1 MTESDWQGDML
12 RRMSA
17 EQSPAEE
24 PSRTDPPPPA
34 DQPVAEEP
42 PAPPAPAPEQPP
54 APEYQQQAPPPY
66 EQTQYQQAP
75 YQQQP
80 YPQPGYEQYPPA
92 QPPPYPPQQQQPYP
106 PAPQQPYPPQQQYP
120 EQYPQQGYPPPPP
133 PQYQQPPQYGQAPPV
148 EPPPYAVPQY
158 PAQYPPQE
166 QYPPAQYQ
174 QPQYQQPQYQQPQYP
189 DPQQPYVDPQYQ
201 QQPPPYH
208 QQHPGQAP
216 YQEAPVQPPNT
227 GWGPPPTPQ
236 SDQIGTPMP
245 GEGDSVFR
253 RFRRFASEAAYL
265 VGASGRIQRDVD
277 NIATIRRPIAIMRRV
292 GVLSPVTNAG
302 TSTVS
307 ALLAMMLA
315 SQRSDRVVAIDA
327 DPGGA
332 ELSRRLELTV
342 GAGPIEPVSLVR
354 SEGNADAVR
363 RSLAE
368 AQGQGAR
375 DVGLAVVDC
384 PGSMYDEVSMEM
396 ASSAHCIVLVVP
408 SVEHVANYCLQQLD
422 QLTPDGQN
430 VLLTRGVVVITM
442 VQRAEPSTVDWLI
455 EAFRQRG
462 LEPLVLP
469 YDAHIA
475 QAWPVHAEE
484 VQDETR
490 RAVLDLSARVVQTVT
505 GAAG

>member
-1 MTESDWQGDML
+1 MTESNWQGDML

-24 PSRTDPPPPA
+24 PSNTDTPPPA
-34 DQPVAEEP
+34 DQPVAEAP
-42 PAPPAPAPEQPP
+42 PAPPAPGPDPAPGQQQPP
-54 APEYQQQAPPPY
+54 PPAQQYPQQGPPP
-66 EQTQYQQAP
+66 QYQQAP
-75 YQQQP
+75 YQQQ
-80 YPQPGYEQYPPA
+80 GYEQYPP
-92 QPPPYPPQQQQPYP
+92 QQY
-106 PAPQQPYPPQQQYP
+106 PQQPPYQPPPQQQYP
-120 EQYPQQGYPPPPP
+120 QQYPPQQGYPPPP

-158 PAQYPPQE
+158 PQQQQPYPPAPPQQQYPPQ
-166 QYPPAQYQ
+166 QYPEQQYQ
-174 QPQYQQPQYQQPQYP
+174 QPYA
-189 DPQQPYVDPQYQ
+189 DPQYQ

-216 YQEAPVQPPNT
+216 YQQGPPPVPNT

-236 SDQIGTPMP
+236 SDQLGTPMAD
-245 GEGDSVFR
+245 GDSVFR

-277 NIATIRRPIAIMRRV
+277 NIAMIRRPIAIMRRV

-315 SQRSDRVVAIDA
+315 TQRSDRVVAMDA

-342 GAGPIEPVSLVR
+342 GAGPIERVSLVR
-354 SEGNADAVR
+354 SDGSADAVR

-368 AQGQGAR
+368 AQSQGAR

-384 PGSMYDEVSMEM
+384 PGSMYDEISMEM

-408 SVEHVANYCLQQLD
+408 SVQHVANYCLQQLD

-442 VQRAEPSTVDWLI
+442 VQPAPPSSVDWLL

-469 YDAHIA
+469 HDAHIA
-475 QAWPVHAEE
+475 QAWPLHAEQL
-484 VQDETR
+484 QDETR
-490 RAVLDLSARVVQTVT
+490 RSVLDLSARVVQTVT

>member
-1 MTESDWQGDML
+1 ML
-12 RRMSA
+12 RRMAA

-24 PSRTDPPPPA
+24 PSRPDTPPPA

-42 PAPPAPAPEQPP
+42 PAPPAPGPASGPPPEQQPPWPWPTPDQQPPP
-54 APEYQQQAPPPY
+54 AQQQYTQQPYPEQQYPP
-66 EQTQYQQAP
+66 QQAP
-75 YQQQP
+75 YQQ
-80 YPQPGYEQYPPA
+80 PG
-92 QPPPYPPQQQQPYP
+92 YPPQ
-106 PAPQQPYPPQQQYP
+106 
-120 EQYPQQGYPPPPP
+120 QYPQQGYPPPPP
-133 PQYQQPPQYGQAPPV
+133 PPPYQQPPQYGQVPPV
-148 EPPPYAVPQY
+148 EPPPYPVPEY
-158 PAQYPPQE
+158 PAQYPPQ
-166 QYPPAQYQ
+166 QYPPAQQQPPYPPQQYPPQQGYPEQQPYQ
-174 QPQYQQPQYQQPQYP
+174 QPYA
-189 DPQQPYVDPQYQ
+189 DPQYQ

-216 YQEAPVQPPNT
+216 YQQAPPQQQPNT
-227 GWGPPPTPQ
+227 GWGPPPQT
-236 SDQIGTPMP
+236 DQPGTPANA

-265 VGASGRIQRDVD
+265 VGASGRMQRDVD

-292 GVLSPVTNAG
+292 GVLSPVTNSG

-332 ELSRRLELTV
+332 ELSRRLEFNV
-342 GAGPIEPVSLVR
+342 GAGPIERVSLVR
-354 SEGNADAVR
+354 SEGTADAVR

-368 AQGQGAR
+368 AQSQGAR

-408 SVEHVANYCLQQLD
+408 SVQHLANYCLQQLD

-430 VLLTRGVVVITM
+430 VLLTRGVLVITM
-442 VQRAEPSTVDWLI
+442 VERAEPSTVDWLI

-469 YDAHIA
+469 HDAHIA
-475 QAWPVHAEE
+475 QAWPLRSEE

-490 RAVLDLSARVVQTVT
+490 RSVLDLSARVVQTVT
-505 GAAG
+505 GAT